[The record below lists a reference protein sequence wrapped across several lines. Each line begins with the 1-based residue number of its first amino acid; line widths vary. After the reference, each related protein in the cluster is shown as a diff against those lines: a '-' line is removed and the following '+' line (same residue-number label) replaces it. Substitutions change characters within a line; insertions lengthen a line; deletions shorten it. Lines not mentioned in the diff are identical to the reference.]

1 MRTCGGELRGECQ
14 PERQWLRAHGRCVAA
29 RTRRPWLILPRL
41 SSRTPLSTHV
51 ILLFGQIAF
60 ASLPIAGKLALADIP
75 PGVIPLVRT
84 VGGALVFTLWAWRRG
99 TLAWPKGDIGFI
111 VLCALLGNVLNQ
123 ELFIHGLAR
132 STATNAVVIGS
143 TIPVFTVLIAIVLRR
158 ERARLHRIGGMAI
171 AFAGVAILVGADDL
185 STDSDH
191 LLGSLMVL
199 ANALAYGSYLVIG
212 KPLAER
218 HDPIA
223 ILAYLFIAGT
233 PMVAPIGIAAF
244 ANAPALDVADLAF
257 LAFLIAVPTVAAYAL
272 VQTALKRAES
282 SLVAAYIYLQPVF
295 AALGTWL
302 ILDEHIGSRTLG
314 CGLIVLFGVWLAARS
329 RA

>member
-1 MRTCGGELRGECQ
+1 MS
-14 PERQWLRAHGRCVAA
+14 PRA
-29 RTRRPWLILPRL
+29 
-41 SSRTPLSTHV
+41 SLSTHL
-51 ILLFGQIAF
+51 ILFLGQIAF
-60 ASLPIAGKLALADIP
+60 ASLPVVGRLALADIP
-75 PGVIPLVRT
+75 AGAIPLVRT
-84 VGGALVFTLWAWRRG
+84 VGGAIVFTLIAWRRG
-99 TLAWPKGDIGFI
+99 TLAWPKGDVGFI

-143 TIPVFTVLIAIVLRR
+143 TIPVFTILTALVLRR

-171 AFAGVAILVGADDL
+171 AFAGVAILVGADEL

-191 LLGSLMVL
+191 FIGSLMVL

-218 HDPIA
+218 YDPIA
-223 ILAYLFIAGT
+223 ILAYMFIAGT

-244 ANAPALDVADLAF
+244 AGGPALDGGDIAF
-257 LAFLIAVPTVAAYAL
+257 LAFLVAVPTVAAYAL
-272 VQTALKRAES
+272 VQTGLRRAES

-295 AALGTWL
+295 AAIGAV
-302 ILDEHIGSRTLG
+302 IVLDEHVGPRTIV
-314 CGLIVLFGVWLAARS
+314 CGVIVLFGVWLAARS
-329 RA
+329 RS